1 MSSTFIPA
9 ASLHRSARV
18 APTSTRLRLTR
29 RGRAVLTSVVAVPL
43 AAVVAFAMLNGGTAS
58 AARGD
63 SSASA
68 TLEHTSFETVVVA
81 PGETLWAIAGQ
92 VAPTADPRDVVDAI
106 VRLNALDSAGV
117 IAGQELAIPAKY
129 APAE

>member
-1 MSSTFIPA
+1 MSTAIIPA
-9 ASLHRSARV
+9 ASFHSSVRV

-29 RGRAVLTSVVAVPL
+29 RGRIVLTSVVALPL
-43 AAVVAFAMLNGGTAS
+43 AAVVAFATLNGGMAS

-63 SSASA
+63 AAAVTA
-68 TLEHTSFETVVVA
+68 TFETVVVA

-92 VAPTADPRDVVDAI
+92 VAPAADPRDVVDAI
-106 VRLNALDSAGV
+106 VRLNALNSASV
-117 IAGQELAIPAKY
+117 IAGQELAIPAQY

>member
-9 ASLHRSARV
+9 ASFQSSVRV

-29 RGRAVLTSVVAVPL
+29 RGRLVLTSVVALPL

-63 SSASA
+63 ATTSAV
-68 TLEHTSFETVVVA
+68 SFETVVVA

-92 VAPTADPRDVVDAI
+92 VAPTADPRDVVDEI

-117 IAGQELAIPAKY
+117 VAGQELAIPAKY
-129 APAE
+129 TSAE

>member
-1 MSSTFIPA
+1 MSSTIIPA
-9 ASLHRSARV
+9 ASFHSPARV
-18 APTSTRLRLTR
+18 ATTSTRLRLTR
-29 RGRAVLTSVVAVPL
+29 RGRIVLTTVVALPL

-63 SSASA
+63 SSATAA
-68 TLEHTSFETVVVA
+68 TFETVVVA
-81 PGETLWAIAGQ
+81 PG
-92 VAPTADPRDVVDAI
+92 DAI

-129 APAE
+129 ASAE